1 MSALGLVPTSVR
13 KPASPAPPSVP
24 QLQLQLE
31 DVLASRRRLWIRGRL
46 RGVEVG
52 LTATAA
58 ERRWWSRWRGKSA
71 PPAPAP
77 EVRLVTRVSGSVLE
91 TAAAVQADGRF
102 EALLEAELPV
112 ARRGW
117 RVARHRAT
125 FGEHSAEACNVVLAP
140 GDETAG
146 VLAVLI
152 PPEVS

>member
-13 KPASPAPPSVP
+13 ESASPAPPSAR

-46 RGVEVG
+46 RGVEVA

-58 ERRWWSRWRGKSA
+58 ERRWWSRWRGKKSA

-91 TAAAVQADGRF
+91 TAAAVQADG
-102 EALLEAELPV
+102 
-112 ARRGW
+112 
-117 RVARHRAT
+117 
-125 FGEHSAEACNVVLAP
+125 
-140 GDETAG
+140 
-146 VLAVLI
+146 
-152 PPEVS
+152 